1 MTIELFLE
9 YNFTPI
15 FGVIFQV
22 IILIFYKYFS
32 KKEKYIFYAIII
44 LEILEVASYN
54 IEYYYAELPYR
65 TFWRTFYSVIGYI
78 TRPALVYP
86 FVILLRDDEHP
97 ITSKFKYFDFIPL
110 IIIVLIQQF
119 AFYTNWVFYFTEDNI
134 FKRGPLGFSSQIIT
148 IFYMLLAIS
157 EVLLT
162 RKKNKNMYMLLVFII
177 ISYVGSAMIV
187 ESVTT
192 IRSIGISS
200 AIYSIIFFIFAML
213 VNNLNN
219 ARSEL
224 KKVSEVDFL
233 TKISN
238 RYYGESKINQ
248 MILDKK
254 IGVFALIDID
264 KFKSIND
271 NFGHDCGD
279 EAIYKVAQVLK
290 SSLPK
295 NDIVMRLGGD
305 EFAFYSTTL
314 NDEQKLIKIITNIFD
329 ELHKIH
335 LTNAYDYKVNIS
347 IGIAKFDG
355 TNFDNFSSIYKHA
368 DNNLYL
374 AKKQT
379 GNSYII

>member
-1 MTIELFLE
+1 MTFELFLE

-22 IILIFYKYFS
+22 IILLFYKYFS
-32 KKEKYIFYAIII
+32 KKEKYVFYATIL
-44 LEILEVASYN
+44 LEILEIASYN

-86 FVILLRDDEHP
+86 FVILLRDDNHP

-110 IIIVLIQQF
+110 VLIVLIQQF
-119 AFYTNWVFYFTEDNI
+119 AFYTDWVFYFTEDNI
-134 FKRGPLGFSSQIIT
+134 FKRGPLGFSSQVIT
-148 IFYMLLAIS
+148 IFYMLVAIS
-157 EVLLT
+157 EVLIA
-162 RKKNKNMYMLLVFII
+162 RKKNKSLYMLLVITII
-177 ISYVGSAMIV
+177 GYVGTAMII

-192 IRSIGISS
+192 IRSLGISS
-200 AIYSIIFFIFAML
+200 AIYSIIFFMFSML
-213 VNNLNN
+213 ANNLNN

-224 KKVSEVDFL
+224 KTLSEVDFL

-238 RYYGESKINQ
+238 RYYGENKINK
-248 MILDKK
+248 LLSNKK
-254 IGVFALIDID
+254 AGIFALIDID

-290 SSLPK
+290 SSLSK

-305 EFAFYSTTL
+305 EFAFYSTSL
-314 NDEQKLIKIITNIFD
+314 LDEQELNKIITKIFD

-335 LTNAYDYKVNIS
+335 LTNASNYEVNIS

-355 TNFDNFSSIYKHA
+355 TNFSDFSSIYKQA

-374 AKKQT
+374 AKKQI
-379 GNSYII
+379 GNSYIL

>member
-1 MTIELFLE
+1 MTFELFLE

-22 IILIFYKYFS
+22 IILLFYKYFS
-32 KKEKYIFYAIII
+32 KKEKYVFYATIL
-44 LEILEVASYN
+44 LEILEIASYN

-86 FVILLRDDEHP
+86 FVILLRDDNHP

-110 IIIVLIQQF
+110 VLIVLIQQF
-119 AFYTNWVFYFTEDNI
+119 AFYTDWVFYFTEDNI

-148 IFYMLLAIS
+148 IFYMLVAIS
-157 EVLLT
+157 EVLIS
-162 RKKNKNMYMLLVFII
+162 RKKNKSLYMLLVII
-177 ISYVGSAMIV
+177 IIGYVGTAMII

-192 IRSIGISS
+192 IRSLGISS
-200 AIYSIIFFIFAML
+200 AIYSIIFFMFSML
-213 VNNLNN
+213 ANNLNN

-224 KKVSEVDFL
+224 KTLSEVDFL

-238 RYYGESKINQ
+238 RYYGENKINK
-248 MILDKK
+248 LLSDKK
-254 IGVFALIDID
+254 TGVFALIDID

-290 SSLPK
+290 SSLSK

-305 EFAFYSTTL
+305 EFAFYSTSL
-314 NDEQKLIKIITNIFD
+314 LDEQELNKIITKIFD

-335 LTNAYDYKVNIS
+335 LTNASNYEVNIS

-355 TNFDNFSSIYKHA
+355 TNFSDFSSIYKQA

-374 AKKQT
+374 AKKQI
-379 GNSYII
+379 GNSYIL